1 MVMNEE
7 EVREECVKL
16 AELSGKLLREKEELE
31 EIAHD
36 QSREIFEYKTIIAG
50 AQNKEELLLDYIDN
64 KHVGVRDKDAVLN
77 IDQNEMINVTF
88 NGKDLQAP
96 VGELINTIST
106 FDNPE
111 DARAYIDAFEGLSET
126 HKNYFDRTYNNVHN
140 PDEPISKNIFK
151 GIENLISETVGS
163 QSTIQ
168 RNADIELLTKYSNGV
183 KIYNT
188 ARLNIVLEKYNLDKN
203 KNTVKQFLENQ

>member
-1 MVMNEE
+1 MFFANNHIP
-7 EVREECVKL
+7 C
-16 AELSGKLLREKEELE
+16 ASDNTSLSSDTK
-31 EIAHD
+31 
-36 QSREIFEYKTIIAG
+36 
-50 AQNKEELLLDYIDN
+50 
-64 KHVGVRDKDAVLN
+64 
-77 IDQNEMINVTF
+77 
-88 NGKDLQAP
+88 
-96 VGELINTIST
+96 LINTIST

-151 GIENLISETVGS
+151 GIEGIGDFISETVGS
-163 QSTIQ
+163 ESTMQ

-188 ARLNIVLEKYNLDKN
+188 ARLNSVLEKYNLDKN